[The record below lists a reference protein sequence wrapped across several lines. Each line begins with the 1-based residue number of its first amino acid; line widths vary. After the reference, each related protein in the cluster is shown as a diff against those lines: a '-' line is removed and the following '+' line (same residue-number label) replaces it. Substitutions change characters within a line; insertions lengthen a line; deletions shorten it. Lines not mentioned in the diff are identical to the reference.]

1 MGGAGIG
8 GGNNGHNVPAPSL
21 KGNGYNIKITGGT
34 VAATGGQHSAGIG
47 GGWHGKGSNFTVSG
61 DALVKTQ
68 GGKGNSSDGKGACM
82 GNGGYCE
89 YRLNTRAD
97 GEEVKPD
104 TSGLTTGCIEFY
116 EPGADMDEDAPTSVI
131 TAPKPGLKAYNGTV
145 DGTNKIGDK
154 VILNGIEWIVVGIEG
169 DVLKLASV
177 RAFTEEQLKDL
188 EALIKIL
195 LTNAQLEKLI
205 ADKTTGERVFLADE
219 DIAKEY
225 FGGEAGHIVIRAEK
239 SILG

>member
-1 MGGAGIG
+1 M
-8 GGNNGHNVPAPSL
+8 
-21 KGNGYNIKITGGT
+21 
-34 VAATGGQHSAGIG
+34 
-47 GGWHGKGSNFTVSG
+47 
-61 DALVKTQ
+61 
-68 GGKGNSSDGKGACM
+68 
-82 GNGGYCE
+82 
-89 YRLNTRAD
+89 
-97 GEEVKPD
+97 
-104 TSGLTTGCIEFY
+104 
-116 EPGADMDEDAPTSVI
+116 
-131 TAPKPGLKAYNGTV
+131 
-145 DGTNKIGDK
+145 
-154 VILNGIEWIVVGIEG
+154 NGIEWIVVGIEG